1 LSPFDWCLILLDVEL
16 VVEDGGTYF
25 VENTEFH
32 HKNLNNIDREEPIY
46 SEPIFTLPEHTS
58 VRQNIVTSLIKK
70 LETNIEH
77 ESQLDFYS
85 KHQSKGDNE
94 HHVYKQDAKE
104 AGVYRCK
111 DEYRNQH
118 NEDDTSQYMC
128 GENDKLEYSG
138 DNDDGD
144 NLIYKDDHD
153 QYMYQYLLSRG
164 LVTKSNSAGF
174 LISQCLASSHSPDSG
189 YLSYPRYQHTGSLS
203 SNTNST
209 SSNQEEH
216 DKPPH
221 KPGKN
226 LRIFD
231 SSSMIMMLI
240 RKLHYILMNDRNCG
254 CKITF

>member
-1 LSPFDWCLILLDVEL
+1 
-16 VVEDGGTYF
+16 
-25 VENTEFH
+25 
-32 HKNLNNIDREEPIY
+32 
-46 SEPIFTLPEHTS
+46 
-58 VRQNIVTSLIKK
+58 
-70 LETNIEH
+70 
-77 ESQLDFYS
+77 
-85 KHQSKGDNE
+85 
-94 HHVYKQDAKE
+94 VYKQDAKE